1 MSLANRGNDFNFFY
15 EPNKAIWELKN
26 RKWVQKSTIFG
37 QIDIR
42 VLAILRVQKVVSNFF
57 GEKTQYFFSFIFLN
71 VFRYQGTWFL
81 FFSGPNKAIL
91 ELKNQKWVQKLT
103 IFDQIDIHVLAIL
116 GVQKVVFWTF
126 SKLFKTCL
134 GSI

>member
-15 EPNKAIWELKN
+15 EPNKAILELKN

-57 GEKTQYFFSFIFLN
+57 LGKNAVFF
-71 VFRYQGTWFL
+71 
-81 FFSGPNKAIL
+81 FFH
-91 ELKNQKWVQKLT
+91 
-103 IFDQIDIHVLAIL
+103 F
-116 GVQKVVFWTF
+116 
-126 SKLFKTCL
+126 FKCL
-134 GSI
+134 